1 MSWNL
6 SSTVWYESSWDRSN
20 TAGLGSPLPPGL
32 SPKKH
37 GEPERSTSI
46 SFSRCHQTQPTQPT
60 HHDLLTSTFPSIKGH
75 TGTLRV
81 VSAVGLLADRVVAV
95 WWCYCLVSFFLS
107 TNREGEKTIDSMHL
121 GHRSHSPRGFLVRP
135 LWLNRIPLS
144 SLEMA
149 GW

>member
-81 VSAVGLLADRVVAV
+81 VSAVGLLADRVVVAGRRR
-95 WWCYCLVSFFLS
+95 CCLVSFFYRRIKKGKRRLIRC
-107 TNREGEKTIDSMHL
+107 NWTIVAIL
-121 GHRSHSPRGFLVRP
+121 FLWWHSYPPV
-135 LWLNRIPLS
+135 
-144 SLEMA
+144 MA
-149 GW
+149 ESYPTLITK